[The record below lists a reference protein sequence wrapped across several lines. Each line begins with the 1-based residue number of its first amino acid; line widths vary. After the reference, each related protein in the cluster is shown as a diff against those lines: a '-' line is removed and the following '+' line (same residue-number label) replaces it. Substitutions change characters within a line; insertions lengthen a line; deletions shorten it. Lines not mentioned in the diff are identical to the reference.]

1 MAVAETSVRAAWPPA
16 CRSSMSRA
24 GRTARQRCTG
34 CLSADT
40 ARTTARCSTASSRS
54 STTKRRLAGL
64 RLAQLPPWWA
74 TDLHQHKPPTR
85 LSLAQLRAD
94 SLHRLLLT
102 RRRDVRTLA
111 AIYGCSELFSWPRR
125 QIEQAVDTLIAD
137 GRLADDAHG
146 RLIVRKAAP

>member
-1 MAVAETSVRAAWPPA
+1 
-16 CRSSMSRA
+16 MSRGVRRVRRPCTGYLSA
-24 GRTARQRCTG
+24 AIARTAAP
-34 CLSADT
+34 S
-40 ARTTARCSTASSRS
+40 STVSSRS
-54 STTKRRLAGL
+54 STTKRSPARL

-74 TDLHQHKPPTR
+74 TDLQQRNAPTR

-102 RRRDVRTLA
+102 RRRDVRTVA

-125 QIEQAVDTLIAD
+125 QIGQAIDLLIAD

-146 RLIVRKAAP
+146 RLIVRKAAS